1 MGKKSFVSIADTY
14 FDRFPSSDI
23 NLGSLA
29 NQKLKLIVVIPSYD
43 EPQLIS
49 SINSLL
55 NAANHVEIVIEVIV
69 VVNHSKLSENKV
81 ISQNLKCIKE
91 LKDIPKCD
99 NLNVHCIY
107 CPDMDPKHAG
117 VGWARKIGMDQAL
130 RRFKAINFDG
140 LICCF
145 DADSKVDA
153 NYFSSLWET
162 FEKESFNG
170 ASIHFEHP
178 LFGDEFDSSI
188 YKEIALYETHLRYYK
203 NALSFCGFPYAF
215 HTVGSSMV
223 VKASAYAKQGGMN
236 RRKAGEDFYFINK
249 IIALGNYSEIF
260 STKVIPSPRISDRV
274 PFGTGRAIKE
284 SLEGDK
290 DLSKTYDF
298 EIFRIIK
305 SWVNQVIYENTYHYF
320 LFSTEMKSFISEDQW
335 EMKLGQLKKNTSSIT
350 SFRHRFFQVFDAFWT
365 LKCVHFLRDN
375 YFSDSDLLTNSNKLF
390 DELEIDKALNIDIA
404 ISSFRNLDKKIG
416 DLNGP
421 LK

>member
-14 FDRFPSSDI
+14 FDRFPSLDN

-29 NQKLKLIVVIPSYD
+29 NQELKLIVVIPSYD

-55 NAANHVEIVIEVIV
+55 SAANGVQFIIEVIV

-81 ISQNLKCIKE
+81 VSQNLKSVKE
-91 LKDIPKCD
+91 LQEIPKCE
-99 NLNVHCIY
+99 NFNVHWIY

-130 RRFKAINFDG
+130 RRFAAINYDG

-145 DADSKVDA
+145 DADSKVDN
-153 NYFSSLWET
+153 NYFSSLWKA
-162 FEKESFNG
+162 FENDSFNG

-178 LFGDEFDSSI
+178 LFGDEFDASI

-203 NALSFCGFPYAF
+203 NALSYCGFPYAF

-223 VKASAYAKQGGMN
+223 VRASAYAIQGGMN

-249 IIALGNYSEIF
+249 IIALGDYSEIY
-260 STKVIPSPRISDRV
+260 STKVIPSPRVSDRV

-284 SLEGDK
+284 SLAGDK

-298 EIFRIIK
+298 EIFKIIK
-305 SWVNQVIYENTYHYF
+305 SWVNQVISENTYDYY
-320 LFSTEMKSFISEDQW
+320 LFSTEMKSFIPEDQW
-335 EMKLGQLKKNTSSIT
+335 NMKFGQLKKNTSSIT
-350 SFRHRFFQVFDAFWT
+350 AFKHRFFQVFDAFWT

-390 DELEIDKALNIDIA
+390 DEFEIDKALNIDVA

-416 DLNGP
+416 DLKGP
-421 LK
+421 HK